1 MKYVFLISMLKLPV
15 LEPFDRTEGY
25 PDVSGDM
32 EVGMELDHPAPR
44 SYVVVLLM
52 S

>member
-1 MKYVFLISMLKLPV
+1 MLKLPI
-15 LEPFDRTEGY
+15 LEPLDRTEGY
-25 PDVSGDM
+25 QDRNGDM
-32 EVGMELDHPAPR
+32 EIGMELDHPAPR